1 MNTSYLVSMANDI
14 SNFYASQGSVAEAA
28 AGVESHIARYWE
40 KRMRLQI
47 IDHLRKG
54 GEGLTEVAS
63 AAVRLLDKEGA
74 AAPRI
79 HALDDGVGG
88 DAG

>member
-1 MNTSYLVSMANDI
+1 MKTSYLVSMANDI
-14 SNFYASQGSVAEAA
+14 STFYASQGSLGEAA

-40 KRMRLQI
+40 QRMRLQI
-47 IDHLRKG
+47 IAHHRQG
-54 GEGLTEVAS
+54 GEGLADVAR
-63 AAVRLLDKEGA
+63 AAVRLLDREGA